1 MLFSIREIKQMAKKT
16 DIPGKNLPQGKYSA
30 FVPSPLPPAFEWTP
44 RLVRLLSDAD
54 RLIGKL
60 AGEGGRLPNPHML
73 MRPFARREAVLSS
86 KIEGTQATLG
96 ELLAAEAGIAVE
108 RSPDDLREVGNYV
121 VALEH
126 GIARLK
132 DIPICVRLIKE
143 LHEKLMTGVR
153 GQHATAGQ
161 FRKIQNW
168 IGKPGCTPETAS
180 FVPPPPDEVEPC
192 LAAWE
197 KFLHESDLPPLVAIA
212 LAHYQF
218 EAVHPFLDGNGR
230 VGRLLISL
238 FLIERKILPAPLLYL
253 SAFFEASRRDYYDNL
268 RGVSERGAWLEWL
281 EYFLLGVARMSEDA
295 LKRAERINAKLEA
308 WQKVV
313 AGESTKTPLRILEL
327 LAANPF
333 TTAKDSA
340 QKLGIAFS
348 TAQRA
353 IQRLE
358 KFGIVQ
364 QAGTAKRDR
373 VYYAKALLDILEEPA
388 QLVPDSD

>member
-1 MLFSIREIKQMAKKT
+1 MAKAT
-16 DIPGKNLPQGKYSA
+16 NIPGKKVPQGKYSA
-30 FVPSPLPPAFEWTP
+30 FVPAPLPPTLDWTP
-44 RLVRLLSDAD
+44 RLIGLLSDAD

-60 AGEGGRLPNPHML
+60 AGEGGRLPNPHVL
-73 MRPFARREAVLSS
+73 MRPFTRREAVLSS

-126 GIARLK
+126 GMARLK
-132 DIPICVRLIKE
+132 HLPICVRLIKE
-143 LHEKLMTGVR
+143 LHEKLMTDVR
-153 GQHATAGQ
+153 GHHASRGE

-168 IGKPGCTPETAS
+168 IGKPGSTIETAS
-180 FVPPPPDEVEPC
+180 FVPPPPDDVEPC

-197 KFLHESDLPPLVAIA
+197 KFLNESDLPPLITIA

-218 EAVHPFLDGNGR
+218 EAIHPFLDGNGR
-230 VGRLLISL
+230 VGRLLITM

-253 SAFFEASRRDYYDNL
+253 SAFFEASRRDYYDSL
-268 RGVSERGAWLEWL
+268 RGVSERGAWQDWI
-281 EYFLLGVARMSEDA
+281 EYFLLGVARMSEDGVN
-295 LKRAERINAKLEA
+295 RAGRINAKLAE
-308 WQKVV
+308 WQKTI
-313 AGESTKTPLRILEL
+313 AGESTKNPLRVVEL

-333 TTAKDSA
+333 ITAKGCVE
-340 QKLGIAFS
+340 KLGIAFT

-353 IQRLE
+353 IERLE
-358 KFGIVQ
+358 RLGIVQ

-373 VYYAKALLDILEEPA
+373 VYCAKALLEILEEPA
-388 QLVPDSD
+388 QLVPDGN

>member
-1 MLFSIREIKQMAKKT
+1 MAKT
-16 DIPGKNLPQGKYSA
+16 TNIPGRKMPQGKYSA
-30 FVPSPLPPAFEWTP
+30 FVPDPLPPAVDWTP
-44 RLVRLLSDAD
+44 RLIRLLSDAD

-60 AGEGGRLPNPHML
+60 AGEGGRLPNPHIL
-73 MRPFARREAVLSS
+73 MRPFARQEAVQSS

-126 GIARLK
+126 GMARLK
-132 DIPICVRLIKE
+132 HLPICVRLVKE

-153 GQHATAGQ
+153 GHHASRGE

-168 IGKPGCTPETAS
+168 IGKPGSTIETAS
-180 FVPPPPDEVEPC
+180 FIPPPPDDVEPC

-197 KFLHESDLPPLVAIA
+197 KFLNESDLPPLITIA

-218 EAVHPFLDGNGR
+218 EAIHPFLDGNGR
-230 VGRLLISL
+230 VGRLLITM
-238 FLIERKILPAPLLYL
+238 FLIEKQILPAPLLYL
-253 SAFFEASRRDYYDNL
+253 SAFFEASRRDYYDGL
-268 RGVSERGAWLEWL
+268 RGVSERGAWQDWI

-295 LKRAERINAKLEA
+295 VNRAGRINAKLAE
-308 WQKVV
+308 WQKSV
-313 AGESTKTPLRILEL
+313 AGESTKTPMRVVEL

-333 TTAKDSA
+333 ITAKGSVE
-340 QKLGIAFS
+340 KLGIAFT

-353 IQRLE
+353 IERLE
-358 KFGIVQ
+358 RLGIVQ

-373 VYYAKALLDILEEPA
+373 VYCAKALLDILEEPA
-388 QLVPDSD
+388 QLVPASD